1 MYDVTIVGG
10 SLAGCSAAILLGR
23 AGLKVAVLEAHKDP
37 EHYKRLCTAT
47 IRSSALPTL
56 QRLGLA
62 DKIAEAG
69 GMPCHDAFHGDDGWI
84 LDPGSKDWP
93 AHGYNLQRPKLDPLV
108 RREAAETPGVDM
120 ILGAKVVELARG
132 PHGRV
137 TGVVAKVDGKKE
149 LFSSRLVIGADGRSS
164 TVADL
169 AGMESR
175 KSANDRFVYFAHYKG
190 IEVRPKETLRAWFD
204 MPDVFLLA
212 SFGDGTTVMAVAPDK
227 RSFPEFE
234 KDREAFLLAAFARL
248 PDAPDTSNAERV
260 SDMVGTK
267 DYPNLNRKRIVTPG
281 LALIGDAAM
290 VNDPVSG
297 VGCGFAFQS
306 AEWLCD
312 AVTGPLERG
321 DAEAV
326 DKALRGYQRS
336 HRRRLSIHHFTIADL
351 SKRKVLPPAIRMIL
365 AGGVT
370 DPKVAERYV
379 GVVTRNVSP
388 LALFAP
394 PYLARAAKAA
404 RRTRSAAPGTPAAA
418 LSK

>member
-108 RREAAETPGVDM
+108 RREAAEAPGVDM

-175 KSANDRFVYFAHYKG
+175 KSANDRFVFFAHYKG

-234 KDREAFLLAAFARL
+234 KDREAFLMAAFARL

-404 RRTRSAAPGTPAAA
+404 RRTRSAAHGTPAAA